1 MHYFG
6 PLGLAIVC
14 QIALTAGAAHVR
26 RGSRDYD
33 PWITLRLLPF
43 VLAVVFLHFNF
54 KGWAPLVNP
63 RMYDSLYETIDQVLS
78 PVVGAFAAIRSS
90 VASASPV
97 AVDSAYHELF
107 VLAFF
112 VSYTAH
118 AVLDKPIGIRR
129 VIFATSLVLL
139 AGGVLYW
146 IAPAVG
152 PFIYGPGP
160 NALASRSQE
169 IMWRVRE
176 QLIQTR
182 QFPPGAFTAGLAAMP
197 SLHVANMLVFVIY
210 ANRLRWLWLAYF
222 PLLAWIV
229 IEAVVSRYHYVIDL
243 PAGAILALAC
253 VQVSNRLLPQST
265 AGGVPGQLRPK
276 DVPAGTSPDT
286 SRRPRAER
294 LQSRPAG
301 GST

>member
-1 MHYFG
+1 M
-6 PLGLAIVC
+6 
-14 QIALTAGAAHVR
+14 
-26 RGSRDYD
+26 
-33 PWITLRLLPF
+33 
-43 VLAVVFLHFNF
+43 
-54 KGWAPLVNP
+54 
-63 RMYDSLYETIDQVLS
+63 
-78 PVVGAFAAIRSS
+78 
-90 VASASPV
+90 
-97 AVDSAYHELF
+97 
-107 VLAFF
+107 
-112 VSYTAH
+112 
-118 AVLDKPIGIRR
+118 
-129 VIFATSLVLL
+129 IFATSLVLL
-139 AGGVLYW
+139 AGAVSYW

-160 NALASRSQE
+160 NAFASRSQE

-182 QFPPGAFTAGLAAMP
+182 QFPPGAFAAGLAAMP